1 MKKNNK
7 GFFLAETLIVIS
19 LVTLVLA
26 FVYPNLSKL
35 YDTFKLKTNYYD
47 QIQDLQA
54 LKTLDY
60 VYNGMIED
68 ACEIFNN
75 LEENNKIVLEFNDA
89 FTDDGLSFSYFSVN
103 NEMKLSNLYISSYMI
118 KNTSESADNIK
129 EDYGLNAYIKRIR
142 LNKATGNCRLIGK
155 FKVMVDGEEEYRYAS
170 IEHIEKDPSS

>member
-19 LVTLVLA
+19 LVTLILA

-60 VYNGMIED
+60 VYNG
-68 ACEIFNN
+68 EIDSICNSFKESGNFDIKVLDFQEAFKSYGNN
-75 LEENNKIVLEFNDA
+75 FPYA
-89 FTDDGLSFSYFSVN
+89 SVN

-118 KNTSESADNIK
+118 KNTSGSVDNIK

-142 LNKATGNCRLIGK
+142 LNKVTGNCRLIGK
-155 FKVMVDGEEEYRYAS
+155 FKVMVDGVEEYRYAS
-170 IEHIEKDPSS
+170 IEHINIDPSS

>member
-19 LVTLVLA
+19 LVTLILA

-60 VYNGMIED
+60 VYNRNIQT
-68 ACEIFNN
+68 ACEIFNS
-75 LEENNKIVLEFNDA
+75 LDENNTIVLEFNDA

-118 KNTSESADNIK
+118 KNTTGSDDNIK
-129 EDYGLNAYIKRIR
+129 EDYVLNAYIKRIR

-155 FKVMVDGEEEYRYAS
+155 FKVMVDGVEEYRYAS
-170 IEHIEKDPSS
+170 IEHIKVEPSS